1 LAVASASVPLSFQNQ
16 AVGTVGQRA
25 DRLWQVAVGGARDS
39 SWQPMNID
47 GNPVGPPVVGTE
59 AICVVTLKWKSPP

>member
-1 LAVASASVPLSFQNQ
+1 
-16 AVGTVGQRA
+16 
-25 DRLWQVAVGGARDS
+25 
-39 SWQPMNID
+39 MNID